1 MSTTSFHCPECSKA
15 LRAKNRSLVGR
26 TIKCPACG
34 VKILIELNEEGSI
47 LPRIK
52 GKLAST
58 PSEPDSPETTPA
70 SEFQFPQLPG
80 QREARKRMVIIGG
93 ISALV
98 FISLLLI
105 VFLGGERETE
115 TGVAVADND
124 AGHSESVSAEEAA
137 LVEKTV
143 SVRLRETQFQQ
154 QASAIKIFLDARGVF
169 PAPWNDSELSPEQS
183 LSWIASLEAQGDP
196 DRLPPAW
203 DRPWNDPLN
212 DHFVRRSLPRF
223 LNPAIPQKASPDRYP
238 ATHFVGIAG
247 VGRDAAG
254 LPQSDPRAGMFGWKR
269 SVSVADV
276 ADGLSNTWMI
286 SGVQANFGA
295 WAGGGEATV
304 RGVGDGE
311 LIGGPEGFGI
321 GDNHSMPILMADG
334 SVRELSSQTDRE
346 VVRALATLHNHT
358 PLLADDRHNDQTS
371 ALTEH
376 VPPLVAPK
384 PEPPSIEELLSQ
396 LQAELKTEPEPVD
409 VEKQLAQKL
418 VLFEQPQELP
428 LSTIL
433 REFEEIAGVQ
443 IVIEKEHLGEYFSR
457 LDRRLRLSLSEPTL
471 KTVLEKLLEQG
482 GLWYRVDDGKIIVTP
497 DAPLSP

>member
-1 MSTTSFHCPECSKA
+1 
-15 LRAKNRSLVGR
+15 
-26 TIKCPACG
+26 
-34 VKILIELNEEGSI
+34 
-47 LPRIK
+47 
-52 GKLAST
+52 
-58 PSEPDSPETTPA
+58 
-70 SEFQFPQLPG
+70 
-80 QREARKRMVIIGG
+80 
-93 ISALV
+93 
-98 FISLLLI
+98 
-105 VFLGGERETE
+105 
-115 TGVAVADND
+115 
-124 AGHSESVSAEEAA
+124 
-137 LVEKTV
+137 
-143 SVRLRETQFQQ
+143 
-154 QASAIKIFLDARGVF
+154 
-169 PAPWNDSELSPEQS
+169 
-183 LSWIASLEAQGDP
+183 
-196 DRLPPAW
+196 
-203 DRPWNDPLN
+203 
-212 DHFVRRSLPRF
+212 
-223 LNPAIPQKASPDRYP
+223 
-238 ATHFVGIAG
+238 
-247 VGRDAAG
+247 
-254 LPQSDPRAGMFGWKR
+254 KR

-276 ADGLSNTWMI
+276 SDGLSNTWMI

-346 VVRALATLHNHT
+346 VVRALATLHDHT

-396 LQAELKTEPEPVD
+396 LQAELKTEPEPEPVD